1 MRRQLFVLS
10 NLVLVFVFV
19 VFSTAS
25 AQTAKP
31 AIGQKPVAKASTPAT
46 PNDELIKLAKA
57 GLSEDILLAVVA
69 KADKSKYDTSADGL
83 LKLKAGGVS
92 DKVIASILG
101 ISVATPAPAPA
112 PVQPTTPV
120 PTSTTQHIGVSLDG
134 PSTQSLEG
142 REAGIYL
149 MNGTELEQLEPSVY
163 SGGKT
168 GNKFWGSVTSLVPT
182 SIKAVVRSAKANQ
195 RIQTSMPTFYFFFE
209 VKGAGLSNTGSAMSG
224 FNNSASSPNEF
235 VLVRMKVSTDEREVV
250 IGKSSAFSDRNGV
263 PSKDTVDFVIKK
275 IKQGVYEV
283 KPRNPMT
290 AGEYCFF
297 YAAGTA
303 NEGGVG
309 KVFDF
314 GVDVG
319 ASPQ

>member
-1 MRRQLFVLS
+1 MKRVLCFS
-10 NLVLVFVFV
+10 FAMLFV
-19 VFSTAS
+19 VFSSAS
-25 AQTAKP
+25 AQTAPAKP
-31 AIGQKPVAKASTPAT
+31 VIGQKPAVKASTPVT

-69 KADKSKYDTSADGL
+69 KADKSKYDISADGL
-83 LKLKAGGVS
+83 LKLKVGGVS

-112 PVQPTTPV
+112 PVQPPAPA

-149 MNGTELEQLEPSVY
+149 MNGAELEQLEPSVY

-182 SIKAVVRSAKANQ
+182 SVKAVVRSARANQ
-195 RIQTSMPTFYFFFE
+195 RLQSSTPTFYFFFE
-209 VKGAGLSNTGSAMSG
+209 VRGAGLSNTGSAMSG

-314 GVDVG
+314 GVDAG